1 MINSSSF
8 SLEELLVVTVSRELN
23 NGELAFIGMGTG
35 GKAFILA
42 VGVPAVA
49 SRLAQL
55 THAPSFSFMFG
66 PVINPDIENPPRSE
80 RDFSSWRCQSL
91 LPARDCLSAFK
102 RGAIDIGFIA
112 GAQID
117 KFGNTNTVAIGEY
130 KNPKVRLV
138 GCIAQT
144 DHCAYAGRTFVMMKH
159 IERSFVEKVDF
170 ITGVGYLD
178 GTENARADNGLT
190 SGGGPSRVITDL
202 AVMDFDEGT
211 RKMRLRSLHPGITLD
226 QVMDNTGFDLLVPD
240 DAPTTPGPTEQQLE
254 LIRTKIDPKGMWL
267 NAGLTGVFT
276 KLKE

>member
-1 MINSSSF
+1 M
-8 SLEELLVVTVSRELN
+8 VTVSRELED
-23 NGELAFIGMGTG
+23 GELAFIGMGTG

-55 THAPSFSFMFG
+55 THAPDFSFMFG

-117 KFGNTNTVAIGEY
+117 KYGNTNTVAIGEY
-130 KNPKVRLV
+130 SKPKVRLV
-138 GCIAQT
+138 GCIALT
-144 DHCAYAGRTFVMMKH
+144 DHCAYAGRTIIMMRH

-170 ITGVGYLD
+170 ITGVGYLY
-178 GTENARADNGLT
+178 GTNNARASCGLT
-190 SGGGPSRVITDL
+190 TGGGPSKVITDL
-202 AVMDFDEGT
+202 AVLDFDSST
-211 RKMRLRSLHPGITLD
+211 RQMRVDSLHPGVTIA
-226 QVMDNTGFDLLVPD
+226 QVKDNTRFDLIVSKET
-240 DAPTTPGPTEQQLE
+240 PTTPGPTEHQLE
-254 LIRTKIDPKGMWL
+254 LIRNSIDPKGMWL
-267 NAGLTGVFT
+267 NAGLTGAPT
-276 KLKE
+276 RLKER